1 MPLSGSG
8 FSAASPGRCS
18 SDEWARA
25 AISFVSGVQGCS
37 LASVRISTPRVTLV
51 QEPRRSSEVFGHP
64 AAENPRLYLPEF
76 TATIGHAENPL
87 MTPMNR
93 ANRSCRQWAYQV
105 RLAMLFVR
113 LTLVA
118 SIGLAPSVMRES
130 RLTLPQDRLSASTCR
145 PSRPISGRT
154 LSQRIQKTY
163 LYPLSLATYANY
175 NRLSWRR
182 STRE

>member
-1 MPLSGSG
+1 LTPGSRETPIFRRFLRYAALVLVKNFCPPPYLSS
-8 FSAASPGRCS
+8 
-18 SDEWARA
+18 
-25 AISFVSGVQGCS
+25 
-37 LASVRISTPRVTLV
+37 
-51 QEPRRSSEVFGHP
+51 
-64 AAENPRLYLPEF
+64 YLPEF

-93 ANRSCRQWAYQV
+93 ANRSCRQWAYQT

>member
-1 MPLSGSG
+1 LTPGSREAPIFRRFLRYAALVLVKNFCPPPYLSS
-8 FSAASPGRCS
+8 
-18 SDEWARA
+18 
-25 AISFVSGVQGCS
+25 
-37 LASVRISTPRVTLV
+37 
-51 QEPRRSSEVFGHP
+51 
-64 AAENPRLYLPEF
+64 YLPEF

-93 ANRSCRQWAYQV
+93 ANRSCRQWAYQT

-145 PSRPISGRT
+145 PISGWAI
-154 LSQRIQKTY
+154 SQRIHKKLLVSFVLGDLRQ
-163 LYPLSLATYANY
+163 LQSSDLAP
-175 NRLSWRR
+175 
-182 STRE
+182 